1 MENAS
6 KALLLSASVL
16 IAIILIA
23 IGISI
28 LGTVKPTVDQVGKVS
43 TSLEV
48 SIFNSQFD
56 QYLGHNISA
65 SEARSM
71 ISKIIINNAKDV
83 KHQINVKTGSLDNQ
97 EYGQEIFSG
106 ENIKNLQNAFSALI
120 KYNVSIDSYDSDG
133 YINRIYIEK
142 I

>member
-23 IGISI
+23 VGIRI

-48 SIFNSQFD
+48 SIFNSQFAKYEGTQKGNAVRSLLRLLQQISIKEKNINIHID
-56 QYLGHNISA
+56 FLGEQDETLNA
-65 SEARSM
+65 SQEVFAQFIGDTE
-71 ISKIIINNAKDV
+71 ISK
-83 KHQINVKTGSLDNQ
+83 T
-97 EYGQEIFSG
+97 
-106 ENIKNLQNAFSALI
+106 
-120 KYNVSIDSYDSDG
+120 YNVTISIDQNTG
-133 YINRIYIEK
+133 YINSVTIVED
-142 I
+142 